1 MQQLK
6 TDVLPVR
13 RSHILEESDIGD
25 AGIIYKDIHT
35 PEHLFNLKEQLLTAS
50 HIPHISFVCQA
61 GDLEGFDFFPGLH
74 QLFLP
79 VDTADSHII
88 ALLCKLN
95 CHGLADASGGSG
107 DQYGF
112 TRHKIHILSV
122 MDYNIFY
129 HTNDRIVR
137 N

>member
-1 MQQLK
+1 MF
-6 TDVLPVR
+6 TR
-13 RSHILEESDIGD
+13 TS
-25 AGIIYKDIHT
+25 T
-35 PEHLFNLKEQLLTAS
+35 PPNIFFNLKEQLLTAS
-50 HIPHISFVCQA
+50 HVPHISFVCQA

-88 ALLCKLN
+88 ALLGKLN

-122 MDYNIFY
+122 MGYNIFY